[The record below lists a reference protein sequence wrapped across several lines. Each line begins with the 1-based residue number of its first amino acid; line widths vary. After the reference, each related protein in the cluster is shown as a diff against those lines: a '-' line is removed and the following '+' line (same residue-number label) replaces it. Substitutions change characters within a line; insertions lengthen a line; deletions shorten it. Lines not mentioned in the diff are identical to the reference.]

1 MDTLNGGGAIVDG
14 SIYGNCLVHQLFLD
28 RYEQNSDRVK
38 KMHRSINGKD
48 VIDYS
53 TGARKRDIQ
62 LRKEEDIEYRD
73 GVLQHSS
80 GDTSF
85 KIENINEPQ
94 HSQEKEFSDVFSAHG
109 SYTLDLQRC
118 YAPTSKDG
126 ARRKRS
132 LNDQMNQN
140 RICEERLTAN
150 FNISKY
156 LMQYYCN
163 LLYTL

>member
-1 MDTLNGGGAIVDG
+1 
-14 SIYGNCLVHQLFLD
+14 
-28 RYEQNSDRVK
+28 
-38 KMHRSINGKD
+38 MHRSVDSKD

-85 KIENINEPQ
+85 KIENKNDIKEPQ
-94 HSQEKEFSDVFSAHG
+94 HSQEKEFSDAFSAHG

-118 YAPTSKDG
+118 YTPTRKDG

-140 RICEERLTAN
+140 RISEERLTAN
-150 FNISKY
+150 FNISK
-156 LMQYYCN
+156 
-163 LLYTL
+163 